1 MLPELATKSA
11 KSALAWAMLARA
23 MPAMLQAL
31 PEVLALSEVLGA
43 LPQAL
48 VAWVPSM
55 ACCVRTVGT
64 VAAPASWPSPVDIGT
79 KVSLPPVD
87 TSC

>member
-11 KSALAWAMLARA
+11 KSAPSWAMLARA

-31 PEVLALSEVLGA
+31 PEVLVLSEVLGA
-43 LPQAL
+43 LPQEL
-48 VAWVPSM
+48 VAWVPWM